1 MEAINSHLKMP
12 LGVDQNSLTL
22 MQVSVNGGS
31 AHSQEENNGF
41 GKLEFSTEETVVVV
55 DSREPK
61 SALEDK
67 NVERLL
73 QTLKM
78 ANGMRSNVV
87 NHSEVTK
94 LFLRLQ
100 EEIIS
105 QFLELKF
112 TLQSAQE
119 VDAEVCHQR

>member
-1 MEAINSHLKMP
+1 VE
-12 LGVDQNSLTL
+12 Q
-22 MQVSVNGGS
+22 
-31 AHSQEENNGF
+31 
-41 GKLEFSTEETVVVV
+41 
-55 DSREPK
+55 DSRESK

-94 LFLRLQ
+94 LFLRLL
-100 EEIIS
+100 EKNIS

-119 VDAEVCHQR
+119 VAAEVCHQ

>member
-1 MEAINSHLKMP
+1 ME
-12 LGVDQNSLTL
+12 
-22 MQVSVNGGS
+22 
-31 AHSQEENNGF
+31 E
-41 GKLEFSTEETVVVV
+41 

-87 NHSEVTK
+87 NHSEVTR

-105 QFLELKF
+105 QFLVLKF
-112 TLQSAQE
+112 TLQSVQE
-119 VDAEVCHQR
+119 VAAEVCHQ